1 MTVIAELT
9 LRPMD
14 FPLGEISLQDPEVEI
29 ELERIVPSKSGV
41 FPFFWAHG
49 GELESFERRVRE
61 LDTVDEL
68 VALDRIEG
76 SVLYRVT
83 WGPEVENFVEAIVET
98 GAAILE
104 AHGNE
109 KWVFRLRYPNHRGL
123 TALHNYCQEQSIPFH
138 LERVYTLAEERDVT
152 LNFGLTPE
160 QREALQLAAD
170 GGYFKVP
177 RQTSMA
183 EIAAQ
188 LGISEQSASERIRR
202 AIDTV
207 LRKTITS
214 TSAADV

>member
-9 LRPMD
+9 LRPTD
-14 FPLGEISLQDPEVEI
+14 FPLGEISSQDPEMEI

-49 GELESFERRVRE
+49 GEFESFERHVRG

-83 WGPEVENFVEAIVET
+83 WGAEVENFVEAIVET

-109 KWVFRLRYPNHRGL
+109 KWMFRLRYPNHRGL
-123 TALHNYCQEQSIPFH
+123 TALHNYCQEQGIPFH
-138 LERVYTLAEERDVT
+138 LDRVYTLAEERDVT
-152 LNFGLTPE
+152 LNFGLTAE

-170 GGYFKVP
+170 GGYFQVP

-183 EIAAQ
+183 EIAAA

-214 TSAADV
+214 ASAADV